1 MTIFKRKKNKF
12 QRLRSCSPFETL
24 IRVPQFFFILAS
36 SHHHTSMNFF
46 YSFLLL
52 LVVLSAYSEG
62 PQHAKPPDP
71 LDSTVVT
78 VCPNSSSVQLGVLA
92 PVLPQNEVFRIGLPQ
107 NGVFRSRTILPQN
120 EVFKIALPQ
129 NGVTIIVN
137 YPLSSKVKTVMDYLL
152 NVAVKSFEILPSTLI
167 HAGEKLGWG
176 IRILL
181 ECLQHVLKMYTWSLS
196 ENQASVQFRCKLI
209 GLLLKQS
216 LFTKHDFAACIYRV
230 YHEHQILG
238 FWHMNFFSKYRKNSH
253 IHVKE
258 DPEKSTRFYFYGGGK
273 ALIFSSEELHPYALA
288 DLHEQQY
295 QFLRCI
301 KKDDKQILDLD
312 GGNVLCS
319 VPLNVLGPK
328 LTLKSAKEIAN
339 LHDMYMPSKILLKNA
354 QLLLENHK
362 CETCPDLLAVFEPY
376 RVASNAERQKTWY
389 EKNIE
394 KRAEYEKHRYPTSG
408 YCESNKN
415 SSKKYYW
422 SKKDVEFPPLPP
434 STKLCQNI
442 VADFCADTSPG
453 VFEEAGC
460 AVCGKLTPIC
470 KMEELA
476 EVENINLLKADGVT
490 RKARCKSSDPVSEL
504 RGPILAPDCSQVC
517 PICVES
523 LEKKRV

>member
-1 MTIFKRKKNKF
+1 M
-12 QRLRSCSPFETL
+12 
-24 IRVPQFFFILAS
+24 PQFFFILAS

-52 LVVLSAYSEG
+52 LVVLSVYSEG

-92 PVLPQNEVFRIGLPQ
+92 PVLPQN
-107 NGVFRSRTILPQN
+107 GVF
-120 EVFKIALPQ
+120 
-129 NGVTIIVN
+129 IIVN
-137 YPLSSKVKTVMDYLL
+137 CPLFSKVKTVMHYLL
-152 NVAVKSFEILPSTLI
+152 NVAVKSFENLPSTLI
-167 HAGEKLGWG
+167 HAGEKLGWD

-295 QFLRCI
+295 QFL
-301 KKDDKQILDLD
+301 
-312 GGNVLCS
+312 
-319 VPLNVLGPK
+319 
-328 LTLKSAKEIAN
+328 
-339 LHDMYMPSKILLKNA
+339 
-354 QLLLENHK
+354 
-362 CETCPDLLAVFEPY
+362 
-376 RVASNAERQKTWY
+376 
-389 EKNIE
+389 
-394 KRAEYEKHRYPTSG
+394 
-408 YCESNKN
+408 
-415 SSKKYYW
+415 
-422 SKKDVEFPPLPP
+422 
-434 STKLCQNI
+434 
-442 VADFCADTSPG
+442 
-453 VFEEAGC
+453 
-460 AVCGKLTPIC
+460 
-470 KMEELA
+470 
-476 EVENINLLKADGVT
+476 
-490 RKARCKSSDPVSEL
+490 
-504 RGPILAPDCSQVC
+504 
-517 PICVES
+517 
-523 LEKKRV
+523 